1 MRGEINSVGN
11 TYGIRVTNLTL
22 GAEHNA
28 TLAYAPGLEP
38 HHPIMSKL
46 GNHVGQEEREI
57 EKEYFL
63 TTFF

>member
-38 HHPIMSKL
+38 HHPIMSNIGEPGGWL
-46 GNHVGQEEREI
+46 EI
-57 EKEYFL
+57 KIEIC
-63 TTFF
+63 

>member
-1 MRGEINSVGN
+1 MGN

-38 HHPIMSKL
+38 HHPIMSNIGEPGGWL
-46 GNHVGQEEREI
+46 EI
-57 EKEYFL
+57 KIEIC
-63 TTFF
+63 